1 MTFKSDVKFEE
12 KLTCCLENDVYS
24 KVSKLELWWG
34 PFVQSRKCMGLKFTE
49 KLCGMTVKNDAKIE
63 EKLTCRFKT
72 DMRNFTNFDP
82 NTWKSKAR
90 LLVTKV
96 YIVWATK
103 VQRSFL
109 SWHRRVMQNLKEKW
123 LVLLKMTCGISQ
135 ICIGWNKWITNLTK
149 LFTHVYQNRHCS

>member
-24 KVSKLELWWG
+24 KASKLELWWG
-34 PFVQSRKCMGLKFTE
+34 PFVQSRECMGLKFTE

-63 EKLTCRFKT
+63 EKLTCRFKI

-109 SWHRRVMQNLKEKW
+109 SWHRRVMENLKEK
-123 LVLLKMTCGISQ
+123 
-135 ICIGWNKWITNLTK
+135 
-149 LFTHVYQNRHCS
+149 